1 MTLPQVNIIVPL
13 FNEEEVFDE
22 LIKRLERLIDSSK
35 LSIEVILVD
44 DGSKDS
50 TPLKMRQL
58 ALSNAKFHSVILSRN
73 FGHQL
78 ALTAGLKYV
87 NATEAVLI
95 IDGDLQDPP
104 ELLDEFYDYY
114 KKGYDVVY
122 AVRKKRKESFFKKLA
137 YNWFYR
143 FLKKV
148 SYIDIPLDS
157 GDFSLISTSVVKQM
171 NAMPEES
178 RFLRGMRSWIGFK
191 QIGVEYERE
200 KRFTGDS
207 KYPLSKLIKLG
218 LNGVFNFSEYPI
230 KFISSLGIGIIL
242 ISFVYFV
249 SVIVKKF
256 FFNHVPE
263 GFTALL
269 FMIILFGGIQL
280 LAIGIIG
287 EYILRIFFQVKKRP
301 LFITKERISHK
312 TVQLNEEGESSEV
325 YPQTSQKETA

>member
-1 MTLPQVNIIVPL
+1 MTRPQVNIIVPL
-13 FNEEEVFDE
+13 FNEEEVFGE

-50 TPLKMRQL
+50 TPQKMREL
-58 ALSNAKFHSVILSRN
+58 SLSNARFHSVILSRN

-87 NATEAVLI
+87 NATDAVLI

-104 ELLDEFYDYY
+104 ELLDEFYGYY

-122 AVRKKRKESFFKKLA
+122 AVRKKRKESIFKRLA
-137 YNWFYR
+137 YNWFYK

-157 GDFSLISTSVVKQM
+157 GDFSLISTSVVNHL

-178 RFLRGMRSWIGFK
+178 RFLRGMRSWIGFN

-207 KYPLSKLIKLG
+207 KYPLSKLVKLA
-218 LNGVFNFSEYPI
+218 LNGIFNFSEYPI
-230 KFISSLGIGIIL
+230 RFISSLGIGIIF
-242 ISFVYFV
+242 ISFIYFV
-249 SVIVKKF
+249 SVILKKF
-256 FFNHVPE
+256 FFGEVPQ

-287 EYILRIFFQVKKRP
+287 EYILRIFFQVKNRP
-301 LFITKERISHK
+301 LFITKERIANK
-312 TVQLNEEGESSEV
+312 TVQENQQAQSSEI
-325 YPQTSQKETA
+325 YQEA

>member
-1 MTLPQVNIIVPL
+1 MTRPQVNIIVPL
-13 FNEEEVFDE
+13 FNEEEVFGE
-22 LIKRLERLIDSSK
+22 LIKRLERLIDSTE

-50 TPLKMRQL
+50 TPRKMRE
-58 ALSNAKFHSVILSRN
+58 LSLNNAKFHSVILSRN

-104 ELLDEFYDYY
+104 ELLDEFYGYY

-122 AVRKKRKESFFKKLA
+122 AVRKKRKESVFKRLA
-137 YNWFYR
+137 YDWFYR

-157 GDFSLISTSVVKQM
+157 GDFSLISISVVKQL

-178 RFLRGMRSWIGFK
+178 RFLRGMRSWIGFN

-207 KYPLSKLIKLG
+207 KYPLSKLVKLG
-218 LNGVFNFSEYPI
+218 LNGIFNFSEYPI
-230 KFISSLGIGIIL
+230 RFISSLGIGIIL
-242 ISFVYFV
+242 V
-249 SVIVKKF
+249 SVIYFISVILKKF
-256 FFNHVPE
+256 FFAEVPQ

-287 EYILRIFFQVKKRP
+287 EYILRIFFQVKNRP
-301 LFITKERISHK
+301 LFITKERIANK
-312 TVQLNEEGESSEV
+312 TIQENQEDQPSEI
-325 YPQTSQKETA
+325 YQ